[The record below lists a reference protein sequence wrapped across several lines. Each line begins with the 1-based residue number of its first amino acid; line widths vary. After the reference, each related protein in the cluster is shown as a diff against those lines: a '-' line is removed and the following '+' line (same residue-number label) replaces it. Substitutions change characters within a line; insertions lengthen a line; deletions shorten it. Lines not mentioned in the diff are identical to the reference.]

1 MSNPLR
7 TPADYEFFVYSLQK
21 LFPTIRRSTV
31 RLVRRGASLA
41 RIVGELHFDQNV
53 RLVVRERIV
62 YHRLP
67 AVIDEYG
74 YEVWQGNEKLYW
86 YDSQPHP
93 NAPDLQSTHPH
104 HKHIPP
110 VSNTTVSQHPT
121 CISPNPISQHSF
133 RKSKRRY

>member
-7 TPADYEFFVYSLQK
+7 TPADYEFFVYSLQE

-62 YHRLP
+62 
-67 AVIDEYG
+67 
-74 YEVWQGNEKLYW
+74 
-86 YDSQPHP
+86 
-93 NAPDLQSTHPH
+93 
-104 HKHIPP
+104 
-110 VSNTTVSQHPT
+110 
-121 CISPNPISQHSF
+121 
-133 RKSKRRY
+133 

>member
-1 MSNPLR
+1 MGERLQNLARPAGRVSHPGTAPAAQHIQSRGISAGRRMSNPLR
-7 TPADYEFFVYSLQK
+7 TPADYEFFVYSLQE

-41 RIVGELHFDQNV
+41 RIVGEFHFDQNV

-93 NAPDLQSTHPH
+93 NDPD
-104 HKHIPP
+104 
-110 VSNTTVSQHPT
+110 
-121 CISPNPISQHSF
+121 
-133 RKSKRRY
+133 